1 MATHRPFDSEMAVK
15 ISARVTRQN
24 QLTLPAPIRRRL
36 GVEGGGTIV
45 FDLSDDDIRIEGRDL
60 TLEEIFG
67 SIKLPER
74 ASDDFDEEIEQ
85 ALDREVERFFDPSRI
100 RRP

>member
-1 MATHRPFDSEMAVK
+1 MK

-24 QLTLPAPIRRRL
+24 QLTLPAPIRRLL

-45 FDLSDDDIRIEGRDL
+45 FDVTDDNIRIEGRDL

-67 SIKLPER
+67 SIKIPGPSS
-74 ASDDFDEEIEQ
+74 ADFDEEIEQ
-85 ALDREVERFFDPSRI
+85 AMDIETQRLFDPTRI